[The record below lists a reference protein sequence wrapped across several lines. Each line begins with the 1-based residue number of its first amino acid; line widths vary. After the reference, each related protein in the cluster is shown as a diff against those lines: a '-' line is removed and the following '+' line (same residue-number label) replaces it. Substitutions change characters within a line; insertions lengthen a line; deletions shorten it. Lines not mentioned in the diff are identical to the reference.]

1 MKTIDKNN
9 SANNLHLSFQASFTK
24 IIHNHKCQIN
34 KTLKMVMEI
43 TMNNQSIPLFR
54 KITKDIIKSYINGIT
69 YTICIQFM
77 KTLKCLMIMQTI
89 RLIEIYEVMTT

>member
-43 TMNNQSIPLFR
+43 TMNSQSIPVFR
-54 KITKDIIKSYINGIT
+54 KITKDLIKLYINGLT
-69 YTICIQFM
+69 FTICIQFM
-77 KTLKCLMIMQTI
+77 KTL
-89 RLIEIYEVMTT
+89 RF